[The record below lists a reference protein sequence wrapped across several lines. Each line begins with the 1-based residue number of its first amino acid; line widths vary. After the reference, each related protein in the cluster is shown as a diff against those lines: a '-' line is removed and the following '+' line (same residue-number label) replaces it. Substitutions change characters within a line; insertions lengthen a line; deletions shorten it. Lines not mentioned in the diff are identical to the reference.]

1 MENRSSYFA
10 KLKSDYPDV
19 AERYEKKIKI
29 IGGLDPL
36 FLDRSALSYSADNF
50 PAVSNVDIISY
61 LVFSTSYYT
70 KQQMKAYKSLEAFKY
85 FEAGFVSD
93 CGVLNIGPA
102 YALVLAKVKHSQR
115 LGESALEVWAIF
127 NNDGSVESAHC
138 TCIAGAGEV
147 CSHIGALLFAVEYI
161 VEARNTVTCTD
172 VRALWKVPNISVV
185 KCEPLRNMTFT
196 RVVSDPSSDTAKNVE
211 PCTKEEMINCLR
223 ELKDSGETSVL
234 MYVMEPFISEM
245 EQPSEL
251 LENPYRRLHNVQYE
265 ILDWGQLLQ
274 LTEQYV
280 KIEISQTECERIDY
294 ATRQQAAS
302 EEWYNQRTG
311 RVTASKVKQVCST
324 SITKPSVSLIKQIC
338 YPVKMSYKTKEMYRG
353 LKHEKDALDAYE
365 KEAFPF
371 HHNLKIEGTGLIIQP
386 QLPQLGATP
395 DAIVYCTCCG
405 KGCVEVKCPYLLRDM
420 TLQDYSNRKG
430 SCLYMQEEQIFVN
443 RKHPYYFQMQMQMAL
458 TETFYC
464 DFVIWYP
471 KGLFVERIHFNEDFW
486 LCHSAKALEFH
497 KKVIMPE
504 LLGCLYTRSTPSIPL
519 WFQCQGP
526 DDGRPMLQC
535 CQETCVTKWYHL
547 ECVGLQNVL
556 DNVWI
561 CNNCQTSIE

>member
-1 MENRSSYFA
+1 
-10 KLKSDYPDV
+10 
-19 AERYEKKIKI
+19 
-29 IGGLDPL
+29 
-36 FLDRSALSYSADNF
+36 
-50 PAVSNVDIISY
+50 
-61 LVFSTSYYT
+61 
-70 KQQMKAYKSLEAFKY
+70 
-85 FEAGFVSD
+85 
-93 CGVLNIGPA
+93 
-102 YALVLAKVKHSQR
+102 
-115 LGESALEVWAIF
+115 
-127 NNDGSVESAHC
+127 
-138 TCIAGAGEV
+138 
-147 CSHIGALLFAVEYI
+147 
-161 VEARNTVTCTD
+161 
-172 VRALWKVPNISVV
+172 
-185 KCEPLRNMTFT
+185 
-196 RVVSDPSSDTAKNVE
+196 
-211 PCTKEEMINCLR
+211 
-223 ELKDSGETSVL
+223 

-311 RVTASKVKQVCST
+311 RVTASN
-324 SITKPSVSLIKQIC
+324 
-338 YPVKMSYKTKEMYRG
+338 R
-353 LKHEKDALDAYE
+353 
-365 KEAFPF
+365 
-371 HHNLKIEGTGLIIQP
+371 P

-471 KGLFVERIHFNEDFW
+471 KGLFVERIHFNEDSW

-519 WFQCQGP
+519 WCQCQGP

-547 ECVGLQNVL
+547 ECVGLQNVP

-561 CNNCQTSIE
+561 CNNCQISIE

>member
-93 CGVLNIGPA
+93 CGVLFIGTA
-102 YALVLAKVKHSQR
+102 YALVLA
-115 LGESALEVWAIF
+115 
-127 NNDGSVESAHC
+127 
-138 TCIAGAGEV
+138 
-147 CSHIGALLFAVEYI
+147 
-161 VEARNTVTCTD
+161 
-172 VRALWKVPNISVV
+172 

-211 PCTKEEMINCLR
+211 PCTKEEMINCIR
-223 ELKDSGETSVL
+223 ELKDSETSVL

-251 LENPYRRLHNVQYE
+251 LENPYRHLHNVQYE

-302 EEWYNQRTG
+302 EEWYNQRT
-311 RVTASKVKQVCST
+311 ASKFK
-324 SITKPSVSLIKQIC
+324 
-338 YPVKMSYKTKEMYRG
+338 
-353 LKHEKDALDAYE
+353 
-365 KEAFPF
+365 
-371 HHNLKIEGTGLIIQP
+371 
-386 QLPQLGATP
+386 
-395 DAIVYCTCCG
+395 
-405 KGCVEVKCPYLLRDM
+405 
-420 TLQDYSNRKG
+420 
-430 SCLYMQEEQIFVN
+430 
-443 RKHPYYFQMQMQMAL
+443 QMQMQMAL

-519 WFQCQGP
+519 WCQCQGP

-547 ECVGLQNVL
+547 ECVGLQNVP

>member
-50 PAVSNVDIISY
+50 PAVSSI
-61 LVFSTSYYT
+61 TSYYT

-93 CGVLNIGPA
+93 CGGLNIGPA
-102 YALVLAKVKHSQR
+102 YALVLA
-115 LGESALEVWAIF
+115 
-127 NNDGSVESAHC
+127 
-138 TCIAGAGEV
+138 
-147 CSHIGALLFAVEYI
+147 
-161 VEARNTVTCTD
+161 
-172 VRALWKVPNISVV
+172 

-234 MYVMEPFISEM
+234 MY
-245 EQPSEL
+245 
-251 LENPYRRLHNVQYE
+251 
-265 ILDWGQLLQ
+265 
-274 LTEQYV
+274 
-280 KIEISQTECERIDY
+280 
-294 ATRQQAAS
+294 
-302 EEWYNQRTG
+302 
-311 RVTASKVKQVCST
+311 
-324 SITKPSVSLIKQIC
+324 
-338 YPVKMSYKTKEMYRG
+338 
-353 LKHEKDALDAYE
+353 
-365 KEAFPF
+365 
-371 HHNLKIEGTGLIIQP
+371 
-386 QLPQLGATP
+386 
-395 DAIVYCTCCG
+395 
-405 KGCVEVKCPYLLRDM
+405 RD
-420 TLQDYSNRKG
+420 G
-430 SCLYMQEEQIFVN
+430 
-443 RKHPYYFQMQMQMAL
+443 AL

-519 WFQCQGP
+519 WCQCQGP

-547 ECVGLQNVL
+547 ECVGLQNVP